1 MFELFSVKCTI
12 MIVLRNGVVYIC
24 IYILGLVVAVMDHE
38 HFRLKLLYKQ
48 KKDIS
53 SELKKTKTEAKY
65 LQVYETKMVSELA
78 VSLHE
83 GIYH

>member
-1 MFELFSVKCTI
+1 
-12 MIVLRNGVVYIC
+12 
-24 IYILGLVVAVMDHE
+24 MDHE

-65 LQVYETKMVSELA
+65 LQVYEIKMVSELA